1 MKNIYLRNNTFYYRK
16 SIPNHLK
23 YFFKNKSL
31 YIRTLGTK
39 SKTLAL
45 KYARLLNHK
54 FNAIKEVY
62 VMSLDIN
69 LIYQLV
75 EEFHNTQLELTEKDL
90 YNTPNPED
98 TLFALCLEDT
108 IEQLQKNYHDNIF
121 EKEEIKL
128 IANKL
133 NYKPNNEEI
142 HEIGK
147 ILLDSKIN
155 HLKAINE
162 KINKGLYNKPRLIN
176 TTINSINT
184 NIATNSNI
192 NDISKIKVEEIE
204 TIESTF
210 NKYIKYQSKED
221 NWTKDTLDLNIRVFK
236 LLDMYF
242 KDKSLKDIKFE
253 DLIDFRDILF
263 EIPLSY
269 TTKNFFKGKDLD
281 FIINNNDDYEKLSNN
296 VIHKYIIRV
305 NQYFDYMYKLD
316 YIVKIDFKIPNI
328 DPKGKKRQNYTN
340 EEIQK
345 ISDLMKNDTKENQ
358 FITSI
363 ATYQGMRLKEITQ
376 LKKEDIIKIGDF
388 HCISINTNGDKTTK
402 TDASIR
408 TIPIHPKLLELGF
421 LEFVNSKNDNLFDI
435 DNRSFSTYFRK
446 TYKNLI
452 NENKTFYC
460 LRHNFIDTLTQNN
473 QKIEHIK
480 AFAGHAQSDKTTFG
494 YTNPLN
500 VKLLSELLKFIN
512 Y

>member
-45 KYARLLNHK
+45 KYVRLLNQK
-54 FNAIKEVY
+54 FNTIKEVY
-62 VMSLDIN
+62 IMSLDIDLVN
-69 LIYQLV
+69 KLV

-90 YNTPNPED
+90 RNTPNPED
-98 TLFALCLEDT
+98 TIFALTLEDT
-108 IEQLQKNYHDNIF
+108 IEQLQHNYQKNIF
-121 EKEEIKL
+121 NKNEIQTIL
-128 IANKL
+128 NSL
-133 NYKPNNEEI
+133 NYSPNKQELI
-142 HEIGK
+142 QIGK

-155 HLKAINE
+155 HLKAIND
-162 KINKGLYNKPRLIN
+162 KINKNYYHKAKL
-176 TTINSINT
+176 INT
-184 NIATNSNI
+184 NIIINSK
-192 NDISKIKVEEIE
+192 DKIKPVEEVEEIQ
-204 TIESTF
+204 TISTTF
-210 NKYIKYQSKED
+210 AKYIKYQSRED
-221 NWTKDTLDLNIRVFK
+221 NWKKDTLDLNIRVFK

-358 FITSI
+358 FIASI

-376 LKKEDIIKIGDF
+376 LKREDIIEIGDIY
-388 HCISINTNGDKTTK
+388 CISININDDKTTK
-402 TDASIR
+402 TDTSIR
-408 TIPIHPKLLELGF
+408 TIPIHPKLIELGF

-435 DNRSFSTYFRK
+435 DNRSFSTYFRR

-480 AFAGHAQSDKTTFG
+480 AFVGHAQSDKTTFG

-500 VKLLSELLKFIN
+500 VKLLSELLKIIN

>member
-45 KYARLLNHK
+45 KYVRLLNQK
-54 FNAIKEVY
+54 FNTIKEVY
-62 VMSLDIN
+62 IMSLDIDLVN
-69 LIYQLV
+69 KLV

-90 YNTPNPED
+90 RNTPNPED
-98 TLFALCLEDT
+98 TIFALTLEDT
-108 IEQLQKNYHDNIF
+108 IEQLQHNYQKNIF
-121 EKEEIKL
+121 NKNEIQTIL
-128 IANKL
+128 NSL
-133 NYKPNNEEI
+133 NYSPNKQELI
-142 HEIGK
+142 QIGK

-155 HLKAINE
+155 HLKAIND
-162 KINKGLYNKPRLIN
+162 KINKNYYHKAKL
-176 TTINSINT
+176 INT
-184 NIATNSNI
+184 NIIINSK
-192 NDISKIKVEEIE
+192 DKIKPVEEVEEIQ
-204 TIESTF
+204 TISTTF
-210 NKYIKYQSKED
+210 AKYIKYQSRED
-221 NWTKDTLDLNIRVFK
+221 NWKKDTLDLNIRVFK

-328 DPKGKKRQNYTN
+328 DPTGKKRQNYTN

-345 ISDLMKNDTKENQ
+345 ISDLLKNDTKENQ

-376 LKKEDIIKIGDF
+376 LKREDIIEIGDIY
-388 HCISINTNGDKTTK
+388 CISININDDKTTK

-408 TIPIHPKLLELGF
+408 TIPIHPKLIELGF
-421 LEFVNSKNDNLFDI
+421 LDFVKSKNDNLFDI
-435 DNRSFSTYFRK
+435 DNRSFSTYFRR

-480 AFAGHAQSDKTTFG
+480 AFVGHAQSDKTTFG

-500 VKLLSELLKFIN
+500 VKLLSELLKIIN

>member
-1 MKNIYLRNNTFYYRK
+1 MKNIYLRNNIFYYRK
-16 SIPNHLK
+16 SIPQNLK
-23 YFFKNKSL
+23 IFFKNKTL
-31 YIRTLGTK
+31 YIRTLSTK

-45 KYARLLNHK
+45 KYAKLLNQK

-62 VMSLDIN
+62 SMSFDIK
-69 LIYQLV
+69 LIQKLV
-75 EEFHNTQLELTEKDL
+75 EEFHNTQLEIAEKDL

-98 TLFALCLEDT
+98 TIFALTLEDT
-108 IEQLQKNYHDNIF
+108 IKQLQHNYQKNIF
-121 EKEEIKL
+121 DKNEIKIIL
-128 IANKL
+128 NKL
-133 NYKPNNEEI
+133 NYKPNNEELI
-142 HEIGK
+142 QIGK
-147 ILLDSKIN
+147 TLLDSKIN
-155 HLKAINE
+155 HLKAIFD
-162 KINKGLYNKPRLIN
+162 KINLGLYSKAK
-176 TTINSINT
+176 SINV
-184 NIATNSNI
+184 I
-192 NDISKIKVEEIE
+192 NNQILVDNKIKGVELEEIQ
-204 TIESTF
+204 TISSTF

-221 NWTKDTLDLNIRVFK
+221 KWEKDTLDLNIRVFK

-281 FIINNNDDYEKLSNN
+281 FIINNNDDYDKLSNN

-305 NQYFDYMYKLD
+305 NQYLDYMYKLD
-316 YIVKIDFKIPNI
+316 YIVKKDFKIPNI
-328 DPKGKKRQNYTN
+328 DPKGKKRQTYTN

-358 FITSI
+358 FIASV
-363 ATYQGMRLKEITQ
+363 ATYMGMRLKEITQ
-376 LKKEDIIKIGDF
+376 LKREDIIEISNI
-388 HCISINTNGDKTTK
+388 HCISINTNDDKTTK

-408 TIPIHPKLLELGF
+408 TIPIHPKLIELGF
-421 LEFVNSKNDNLFDI
+421 LDFAKSKNDNLFDI
-435 DNRSFSTYFRK
+435 DNRSFSTYFRR

-473 QKIEHIK
+473 QKMEHIK
-480 AFAGHAQSDKTTFG
+480 AFVGHAQSDKTTFG

-500 VKLLSELLKFIN
+500 VKLLSELLKIIN

>member
-1 MKNIYLRNNTFYYRK
+1 
-16 SIPNHLK
+16 
-23 YFFKNKSL
+23 
-31 YIRTLGTK
+31 
-39 SKTLAL
+39 
-45 KYARLLNHK
+45 
-54 FNAIKEVY
+54 
-62 VMSLDIN
+62 MSLDIDLVN
-69 LIYQLV
+69 KLI
-75 EEFHNTQLELTEKDL
+75 EEFHTIQLELTEKDL
-90 YNTPNPED
+90 RNIPNPED
-98 TLFALCLEDT
+98 TIFALTLEDT
-108 IEQLQKNYHDNIF
+108 IKQLQHNYQKNIF
-121 EKEEIKL
+121 NKNEIQTIL
-128 IANKL
+128 NSL
-133 NYKPNNEEI
+133 NYTPNNNELI
-142 HEIGK
+142 QIGK

-155 HLKAINE
+155 HLKAINN
-162 KINKGLYNKPRLIN
+162 KINKGYYNKAKL
-176 TTINSINT
+176 
-184 NIATNSNI
+184 SNI
-192 NDISKIKVEEIE
+192 TNNNLIVDNKIKDNNVEVEEIQ
-204 TIESTF
+204 TISSTF
-210 NKYIKYQSKED
+210 NKYIKYQSRED
-221 NWTKDTLDLNIRVFK
+221 NWKKDTLDLNIRVFK

-305 NQYFDYMYKLD
+305 NQYLDYMYKLD
-316 YIVKIDFKIPNI
+316 YIVKKDFKIPNI
-328 DPKGKKRQNYTN
+328 DPTGKKRQNYTN

-345 ISDLMKNDTKENQ
+345 ISDLLKNDTKENQ

-376 LKKEDIIKIGDF
+376 LKREDIIEIGDIY
-388 HCISINTNGDKTTK
+388 CISININDDKTTK

-408 TIPIHPKLLELGF
+408 TIPIHPKLIELGF
-421 LEFVNSKNDNLFDI
+421 LDFVKSKNDNLFDI
-435 DNRSFSTYFRK
+435 DNRSFSTYFRR

-480 AFAGHAQSDKTTFG
+480 AFVGHAQNDKTTFG

-500 VKLLSELLKFIN
+500 VKLLSELLKFID
-512 Y
+512 YY

>member
-45 KYARLLNHK
+45 KYVRLLNQK
-54 FNAIKEVY
+54 FNTIKEVY
-62 VMSLDIN
+62 IMSLDIDLVN
-69 LIYQLV
+69 KLV

-90 YNTPNPED
+90 RNTPNPED
-98 TLFALCLEDT
+98 TIFALTLEDN
-108 IEQLQKNYHDNIF
+108 IEQLQHNYQKNIF
-121 EKEEIKL
+121 NKNEIQTIL
-128 IANKL
+128 NSL
-133 NYKPNNEEI
+133 NYTPNKQELI
-142 HEIGK
+142 QIGK

-155 HLKAINE
+155 HLKAIND
-162 KINKGLYNKPRLIN
+162 KINKGYYNKAKLIN
-176 TTINSINT
+176 TNTIINSI
-184 NIATNSNI
+184 
-192 NDISKIKVEEIE
+192 DKIKPIEEVEEIQ
-204 TIESTF
+204 TISSTF
-210 NKYIKYQSKED
+210 AKYIKYQSKED
-221 NWTKDTLDLNIRVFK
+221 NWKKDTLDLNIRVFK

-242 KDKSLKDIKFE
+242 KDKSLKNIKFE

-358 FITSI
+358 FIASV
-363 ATYQGMRLKEITQ
+363 ATYMGMRLKEITQ
-376 LKKEDIIKIGDF
+376 LKREDIIEIGDIY
-388 HCISINTNGDKTTK
+388 CISININDDKTTK
-402 TDASIR
+402 TDTSIR
-408 TIPIHPKLLELGF
+408 TIPIHPKLIELGF
-421 LEFVNSKNDNLFDI
+421 LDFVKSKNDNLFDI
-435 DNRSFSTYFRK
+435 DNRSFSTYFRR

-480 AFAGHAQSDKTTFG
+480 AFVGHAQSDKTTFG

-500 VKLLSELLKFIN
+500 VKLLSELLKFID

>member
-45 KYARLLNHK
+45 KYVRLLNQK
-54 FNAIKEVY
+54 FNTIKEVY
-62 VMSLDIN
+62 IMSLDIDLVN
-69 LIYQLV
+69 KLV

-90 YNTPNPED
+90 RNTPNPED
-98 TLFALCLEDT
+98 TIFALTLEDT
-108 IEQLQKNYHDNIF
+108 IEQLQHNYQKNIF
-121 EKEEIKL
+121 NKNEIQTIL
-128 IANKL
+128 NSL
-133 NYKPNNEEI
+133 NYSPNKQELI
-142 HEIGK
+142 QIGK

-155 HLKAINE
+155 HLKAIND
-162 KINKGLYNKPRLIN
+162 KINKNYYHKAKL
-176 TTINSINT
+176 INT
-184 NIATNSNI
+184 NIIINSK
-192 NDISKIKVEEIE
+192 DKIKPVEEVEEIQ
-204 TIESTF
+204 TISTTF
-210 NKYIKYQSKED
+210 AKYIKYQSRED
-221 NWTKDTLDLNIRVFK
+221 NWKKDTLDLNIRVFK

-358 FITSI
+358 FIASI

-376 LKKEDIIKIGDF
+376 LKREDIIEIGDIY
-388 HCISINTNGDKTTK
+388 CISININDDKTTK
-402 TDASIR
+402 TDTSIR
-408 TIPIHPKLLELGF
+408 TIPIHPKLIELGF
-421 LEFVNSKNDNLFDI
+421 LDFVKSKNDNLFDI
-435 DNRSFSTYFRK
+435 DNRSFSTYFRR

-480 AFAGHAQSDKTTFG
+480 AFVGHAQSDKTTFG

-500 VKLLSELLKFIN
+500 VKLLSELLKIIN

>member
-1 MKNIYLRNNTFYYRK
+1 MKNIYLRNNIFYYRK
-16 SIPNHLK
+16 SIPIQLK
-23 YFFKNKSL
+23 IFFKNKSL
-31 YIRTLGTK
+31 YIRTLSTK
-39 SKTLAL
+39 SRVLAL
-45 KYARLLNHK
+45 KYAKLLNNK

-62 VMSLDIN
+62 SMSFDIH
-69 LIYQLV
+69 LINKLV

-98 TLFALCLEDT
+98 TLFALCLKDT
-108 IEQLQKNYHDNIF
+108 IKQLQKNYHDNIF

-133 NYKPNNEEI
+133 NYKPNIEEI

-147 ILLDSKIN
+147 ILLNSKIN

-162 KINKGLYNKPRLIN
+162 KINKGLYNKARLIN
-176 TTINSINT
+176 TNTI
-184 NIATNSNI
+184 TNSNI
-192 NDISKIKVEEIE
+192 NETNKIKVEEIE
-204 TIESTF
+204 TIASTF
-210 NKYIKYQSKED
+210 NKYIKYQSRED
-221 NWTKDTLDLNIRVFK
+221 NWKKDTLDLNIRVFK

-305 NQYFDYMYKLD
+305 NQYLDYMYKLD
-316 YIVKIDFKIPNI
+316 YIVKQDFKIPNI
-328 DPKGKKRQNYTN
+328 DPTGKKRQNYTN

-345 ISDLMKNDTKENQ
+345 ISDLLKNDTKENQ

-376 LKKEDIIKIGDF
+376 LKKEDVLKIDDI
-388 HCISINTNGDKTTK
+388 HCISININDDKTTK

-408 TIPIHPKLLELGF
+408 TIPIHPKLIKLGF

-480 AFAGHAQSDKTTFG
+480 AFVGHAQNDKTTFG

>member
-45 KYARLLNHK
+45 KYVRLLNQK
-54 FNAIKEVY
+54 FNTIKEVY
-62 VMSLDIN
+62 IMSLDIDLVN
-69 LIYQLV
+69 KLV

-90 YNTPNPED
+90 RNTPNPED
-98 TLFALCLEDT
+98 TIFALTLEDT
-108 IEQLQKNYHDNIF
+108 IEQLQHNYQKNIF
-121 EKEEIKL
+121 NKNEIQTIL
-128 IANKL
+128 NSL
-133 NYKPNNEEI
+133 NYSPNKQELI
-142 HEIGK
+142 QIGK

-155 HLKAINE
+155 HLKAIND
-162 KINKGLYNKPRLIN
+162 KINKNYYHKAKL
-176 TTINSINT
+176 INT
-184 NIATNSNI
+184 NIIINSK
-192 NDISKIKVEEIE
+192 DKIKPIEEVEEIQ
-204 TIESTF
+204 TISSTF
-210 NKYIKYQSKED
+210 AKYIKYQSKED
-221 NWTKDTLDLNIRVFK
+221 NWKKDTLDLNIRVFK

-242 KDKSLKDIKFE
+242 KDKSLKNIKFE

-305 NQYFDYMYKLD
+305 NQYLDYMYKLD
-316 YIVKIDFKIPNI
+316 YIVKKDFKIPNI
-328 DPKGKKRQNYTN
+328 DPTGKKRQNYTN

-358 FITSI
+358 FIASI

-376 LKKEDIIKIGDF
+376 LKREDIIEIGDIY
-388 HCISINTNGDKTTK
+388 CISININDDKTTK
-402 TDASIR
+402 TDTSIR
-408 TIPIHPKLLELGF
+408 TIPIHPKLIELSF
-421 LEFVNSKNDNLFDI
+421 LDFVKSKNDNLFDI
-435 DNRSFSTYFRK
+435 DNRSFSTYFRR

-480 AFAGHAQSDKTTFG
+480 AFVGHAQSDKTTFG

-500 VKLLSELLKFIN
+500 VKLLSELLKIIN

>member
-45 KYARLLNHK
+45 KYVRLLNQK
-54 FNAIKEVY
+54 FNTIKEVY
-62 VMSLDIN
+62 IMSLDIDLVN
-69 LIYQLV
+69 KLV

-90 YNTPNPED
+90 RNTPNPED
-98 TLFALCLEDT
+98 TIFALTLEDN
-108 IEQLQKNYHDNIF
+108 IEQLQHNYQKNIF
-121 EKEEIKL
+121 NKNEIQTIL
-128 IANKL
+128 NSL
-133 NYKPNNEEI
+133 NYTPNKQELI
-142 HEIGK
+142 QIGK

-155 HLKAINE
+155 HLKAIND
-162 KINKGLYNKPRLIN
+162 KINKGYYNKAKL
-176 TTINSINT
+176 INT
-184 NIATNSNI
+184 NIIINSK
-192 NDISKIKVEEIE
+192 DKIKPIEEVEEIQ
-204 TIESTF
+204 TISSTF
-210 NKYIKYQSKED
+210 AKYIKYQSKED
-221 NWTKDTLDLNIRVFK
+221 NWKKDTLDLNIRVFK

-358 FITSI
+358 FIASV
-363 ATYQGMRLKEITQ
+363 ATYMGMRLKEITQ
-376 LKKEDIIKIGDF
+376 LKREDIIEIGDIY
-388 HCISINTNGDKTTK
+388 CISININDDKTTK
-402 TDASIR
+402 TDTSIR
-408 TIPIHPKLLELGF
+408 TIPIHPKLIELGF
-421 LEFVNSKNDNLFDI
+421 LDFVKSKNDNLFDI
-435 DNRSFSTYFRK
+435 DNRSFSTYFRR

-480 AFAGHAQSDKTTFG
+480 AFVGHAQSDKTTFG

-500 VKLLSELLKFIN
+500 VKLLSELLKIIN

>member
-1 MKNIYLRNNTFYYRK
+1 MKNIYLRNNIFYYRK
-16 SIPNHLK
+16 SIPKTLK
-23 YFFKNKSL
+23 IFFQNKIL

-45 KYARLLNHK
+45 KYARLLNQK

-62 VMSLDIN
+62 SMSFDIK
-69 LIYQLV
+69 LIQKLV
-75 EEFHNTQLELTEKDL
+75 EEFHNTQLEITEKDL

-98 TLFALCLEDT
+98 TIFALTLEDT
-108 IEQLQKNYHDNIF
+108 IKQLQHNYQKNVFDKN
-121 EKEEIKL
+121 EIKIIL
-128 IANKL
+128 NKL
-133 NYKPNNEEI
+133 NYKPNNEELI
-142 HEIGK
+142 QIGK
-147 ILLDSKIN
+147 TLLDSKIN
-155 HLKAINE
+155 HLKAIFD
-162 KINKGLYNKPRLIN
+162 KINLGLYSKAK
-176 TTINSINT
+176 SINV
-184 NIATNSNI
+184 I
-192 NDISKIKVEEIE
+192 NNQILVDDKIKVVELEEIQ
-204 TIESTF
+204 TISSTF
-210 NKYIKYQSKED
+210 AKYIKYQSKED
-221 NWTKDTLDLNIRVFK
+221 NWKKDTLDLNIRVFK

-358 FITSI
+358 FIASI

-376 LKKEDIIKIGDF
+376 LKREDIIEIGDIY
-388 HCISINTNGDKTTK
+388 CISININDDKTTK
-402 TDASIR
+402 TDTSIR
-408 TIPIHPKLLELGF
+408 TIPIHPKLIELGF
-421 LEFVNSKNDNLFDI
+421 LDFVKSKNDNLFDI
-435 DNRSFSTYFRK
+435 DNRSFSTYFRR

-480 AFAGHAQSDKTTFG
+480 AFVGHAQSDKTTFG

-500 VKLLSELLKFIN
+500 VKLLSELLKIIN

>member
-1 MKNIYLRNNTFYYRK
+1 MKNIYLRNNIFYYRK

-23 YFFKNKSL
+23 FFFKSKNL
-31 YIRTLGTK
+31 YIRTLSTK
-39 SKTLAL
+39 SRILAL

-62 VMSLDIN
+62 VMSLDIDLVN
-69 LIYQLV
+69 KLV

-98 TLFALCLEDT
+98 TIFALTLEDT
-108 IEQLQKNYHDNIF
+108 IKQLQKNYHDNIF

-147 ILLDSKIN
+147 ILLNSKIN

-162 KINKGLYNKPRLIN
+162 KINKCLYNKARLIN
-176 TTINSINT
+176 TNT
-184 NIATNSNI
+184 TTNSNI
-192 NDISKIKVEEIE
+192 NEISKIKVEEIQ
-204 TIESTF
+204 TISSTF
-210 NKYIKYQSKED
+210 NKYIKYQSRED
-221 NWTKDTLDLNIRVFK
+221 NWKKDTLDLNIRVFK

-305 NQYFDYMYKLD
+305 NQY
-316 YIVKIDFKIPNI
+316 
-328 DPKGKKRQNYTN
+328 
-340 EEIQK
+340 
-345 ISDLMKNDTKENQ
+345 
-358 FITSI
+358 
-363 ATYQGMRLKEITQ
+363 
-376 LKKEDIIKIGDF
+376 
-388 HCISINTNGDKTTK
+388 
-402 TDASIR
+402 
-408 TIPIHPKLLELGF
+408 
-421 LEFVNSKNDNLFDI
+421 
-435 DNRSFSTYFRK
+435 
-446 TYKNLI
+446 LI
-452 NENKTFYC
+452 W
-460 LRHNFIDTLTQNN
+460 LH
-473 QKIEHIK
+473 
-480 AFAGHAQSDKTTFG
+480 
-494 YTNPLN
+494 
-500 VKLLSELLKFIN
+500 
-512 Y
+512 

>member
-1 MKNIYLRNNTFYYRK
+1 
-16 SIPNHLK
+16 
-23 YFFKNKSL
+23 
-31 YIRTLGTK
+31 
-39 SKTLAL
+39 
-45 KYARLLNHK
+45 
-54 FNAIKEVY
+54 
-62 VMSLDIN
+62 MSLDIDLVN
-69 LIYQLV
+69 KLV

-90 YNTPNPED
+90 RNTPNPED
-98 TLFALCLEDT
+98 TIFALTLEDN
-108 IEQLQKNYHDNIF
+108 IEQLQHNYQKNIF
-121 EKEEIKL
+121 NKNEIQTIL
-128 IANKL
+128 NSL
-133 NYKPNNEEI
+133 NYTPNKQELI
-142 HEIGK
+142 QIGK

-155 HLKAINE
+155 HLKAIND
-162 KINKGLYNKPRLIN
+162 KINKGYYNKAKL
-176 TTINSINT
+176 INT
-184 NIATNSNI
+184 NIIINSK
-192 NDISKIKVEEIE
+192 DKIKPIEEVEEIQ
-204 TIESTF
+204 TISSTF
-210 NKYIKYQSKED
+210 AKYIKYQSKED
-221 NWTKDTLDLNIRVFK
+221 NWKKDTLDLNIRVFK

-358 FITSI
+358 FIASV
-363 ATYQGMRLKEITQ
+363 ATYMGMRLKEITQ
-376 LKKEDIIKIGDF
+376 LKREDIIEIGDIY
-388 HCISINTNGDKTTK
+388 CISININDDKTTK
-402 TDASIR
+402 TDTSIR
-408 TIPIHPKLLELGF
+408 TIPIHPKLIELGF
-421 LEFVNSKNDNLFDI
+421 LDFVKSKNDNLFDI
-435 DNRSFSTYFRK
+435 DNRSFSTYFRR

-480 AFAGHAQSDKTTFG
+480 AFVGHAQSDKTTFG

-500 VKLLSELLKFIN
+500 VKLLSELLKIIN

>member
-45 KYARLLNHK
+45 KYVRLLNQK
-54 FNAIKEVY
+54 FNTIKEVY
-62 VMSLDIN
+62 IMSLDIDLVN
-69 LIYQLV
+69 KLV

-90 YNTPNPED
+90 RNTPNPED
-98 TLFALCLEDT
+98 TIFALTLEDN
-108 IEQLQKNYHDNIF
+108 IEQLQHNYQKNIF
-121 EKEEIKL
+121 NKNEIQTIL
-128 IANKL
+128 NSL
-133 NYKPNNEEI
+133 NYTPNKQELI
-142 HEIGK
+142 QIGK

-155 HLKAINE
+155 HLKAIND
-162 KINKGLYNKPRLIN
+162 KINKGYYNKAKLIN
-176 TTINSINT
+176 TNTIINSK
-184 NIATNSNI
+184 
-192 NDISKIKVEEIE
+192 DKIKPVEELEEIQ
-204 TIESTF
+204 TISSTF
-210 NKYIKYQSKED
+210 AKYIKYQSKED
-221 NWTKDTLDLNIRVFK
+221 NWKKDTLDLNIRVFK

-242 KDKSLKDIKFE
+242 KNKSLKDIKFE

-358 FITSI
+358 FIASI

-376 LKKEDIIKIGDF
+376 LKREDIIEIGDIY
-388 HCISINTNGDKTTK
+388 CISININDDKTTK
-402 TDASIR
+402 TDTSIR
-408 TIPIHPKLLELGF
+408 TIPIHPKLIELGF
-421 LEFVNSKNDNLFDI
+421 LEFVNSKNNNLFDI
-435 DNRSFSTYFRK
+435 DNRSFSTYFRR

-480 AFAGHAQSDKTTFG
+480 AFVGHAQSDKTTFG

-500 VKLLSELLKFIN
+500 VKLLSELLKFID

>member
-31 YIRTLGTK
+31 YVRTLGTK

-45 KYARLLNHK
+45 KYVRLLNQK
-54 FNAIKEVY
+54 FNTIKEVY
-62 VMSLDIN
+62 IMSLDIDLVN
-69 LIYQLV
+69 KLV

-90 YNTPNPED
+90 RNTPNPED
-98 TLFALCLEDT
+98 TIFALTLEDN
-108 IEQLQKNYHDNIF
+108 IEQLQHNYQKNIF
-121 EKEEIKL
+121 NKNEIQTIL
-128 IANKL
+128 NSL
-133 NYKPNNEEI
+133 NYTPNKQELI
-142 HEIGK
+142 QIGK

-155 HLKAINE
+155 HLKAIND
-162 KINKGLYNKPRLIN
+162 KINKNYYHKAKL
-176 TTINSINT
+176 INT
-184 NIATNSNI
+184 NIII
-192 NDISKIKVEEIE
+192 NLKDKIKPIEEVEEIQ
-204 TIESTF
+204 TISSTF
-210 NKYIKYQSKED
+210 AKYIKYQSKED
-221 NWTKDTLDLNIRVFK
+221 NWKKDTLDLNIRVFK

-242 KDKSLKDIKFE
+242 KNKSLKDIKFE

-305 NQYFDYMYKLD
+305 NQYLDYMYKLD
-316 YIVKIDFKIPNI
+316 YIVKKDFKIPNI
-328 DPKGKKRQNYTN
+328 DPTGKKRQNYTN

-345 ISDLMKNDTKENQ
+345 ISDLLKNDTKENQ

-376 LKKEDIIKIGDF
+376 LKREDIIEIGDIY
-388 HCISINTNGDKTTK
+388 CISININDDKTTK

-408 TIPIHPKLLELGF
+408 TIPIHPKLIELGF
-421 LEFVNSKNDNLFDI
+421 LDFVKSKNDNLFDI
-435 DNRSFSTYFRK
+435 DNRSFSTYFRR

-480 AFAGHAQSDKTTFG
+480 AFVGHAQSDKTTFG

-500 VKLLSELLKFIN
+500 VKLLSELLKIIN

>member
-1 MKNIYLRNNTFYYRK
+1 
-16 SIPNHLK
+16 
-23 YFFKNKSL
+23 
-31 YIRTLGTK
+31 
-39 SKTLAL
+39 
-45 KYARLLNHK
+45 
-54 FNAIKEVY
+54 
-62 VMSLDIN
+62 MSLDIDLVN
-69 LIYQLV
+69 KLV

-90 YNTPNPED
+90 RNTPNPED
-98 TLFALCLEDT
+98 TIFALTLEDT
-108 IEQLQKNYHDNIF
+108 IEQLQHNYQKNIF
-121 EKEEIKL
+121 NKNEIQTIL
-128 IANKL
+128 NSL
-133 NYKPNNEEI
+133 NYSPNKQELI
-142 HEIGK
+142 QIGK

-155 HLKAINE
+155 HLKAIND
-162 KINKGLYNKPRLIN
+162 KINKNYYHKAKL
-176 TTINSINT
+176 INT
-184 NIATNSNI
+184 NIIINSK
-192 NDISKIKVEEIE
+192 DKIKPVEEVEEIQ
-204 TIESTF
+204 TISTTF
-210 NKYIKYQSKED
+210 AKYIKYQSRED
-221 NWTKDTLDLNIRVFK
+221 NWKKDTLDLNIRVFK

-358 FITSI
+358 FIASI

-376 LKKEDIIKIGDF
+376 LKREDIIEIGDIY
-388 HCISINTNGDKTTK
+388 CISININDDKTTK
-402 TDASIR
+402 TDTSIR
-408 TIPIHPKLLELGF
+408 TIPIHPKLIELGF
-421 LEFVNSKNDNLFDI
+421 LDFVKSKNDNLFDI
-435 DNRSFSTYFRK
+435 DNRSFSTYFRR

-480 AFAGHAQSDKTTFG
+480 AFVGHAQSDKTTFG

-500 VKLLSELLKFIN
+500 VKLLSELLKIIN